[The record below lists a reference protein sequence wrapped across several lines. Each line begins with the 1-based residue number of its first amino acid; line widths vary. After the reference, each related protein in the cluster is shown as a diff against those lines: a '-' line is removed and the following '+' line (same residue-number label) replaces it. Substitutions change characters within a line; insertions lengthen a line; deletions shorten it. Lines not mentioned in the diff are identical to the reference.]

1 MIPRLGKAVLVAAV
15 ALFLRT
21 AVPGTLA
28 AQGADARG
36 RLLVPVT
43 WLQEHVGDPDIV
55 LLHVGDSAD
64 YAKEHIPGAVF
75 TDVRAELAAPRASD
89 GNGLILELPDPD
101 TLQARLRA
109 KGISDDSRIVLYWGS
124 EWVTPTARALFTLQW
139 AGLGDRAVL
148 LDGGLE
154 AWKAAGGAVTAE
166 VPAPAPGDVSVRPRR
181 SLVVDADWV
190 QGHGHAPGYRVVDA
204 RAAEF
209 YRGER
214 ADRGKNGHIP
224 GAVSVPWPELIDE
237 QLHLKDAAELR
248 RRFEDAGVM
257 PGDTV
262 VTYCHIGQYAS
273 AVLFAARTLGYPVK
287 LYDGSFQD
295 WAMRNLPVEVP

>member
-1 MIPRLGKAVLVAAV
+1 MIRPLGKAVLVAAAV
-15 ALFLRT
+15 LSVHT
-21 AVPGTLA
+21 AAPRRVA
-28 AQGADARG
+28 AQADGARD
-36 RLLVPVT
+36 RLLVPAG
-43 WLQEHVGDPDIV
+43 WLQQHLGDPNVV

-64 YAKEHIPGAVF
+64 YANEHIPGAVY
-75 TDVRAELAAPRASD
+75 TDVRAELAAPRGSD
-89 GNGLILELPDPD
+89 GEGLILELPDPG

-109 KGISDDSRIVLYWGS
+109 KGISDDSKILLYWGS

-139 AGLGDRAVL
+139 AGLGDRAML

-154 AWKAAGGAVTAE
+154 AWKAAGGAVTAD
-166 VPAPAPGDVSVRPRR
+166 VPTPTPGDVTVRPQP

-190 QGHGHAPGYRVVDA
+190 EANARATGYRVIDA
-204 RAAEF
+204 RRPEF

-214 ADRGKNGHIP
+214 ADRGKSGHIP
-224 GAVSVPWPELIDE
+224 GAVSVPWPDLIDE
-237 QLHLKDAAELR
+237 QLHLKDAAVLR
-248 RRFEDAGVM
+248 QKFEAAGVQ

>member
-15 ALFLRT
+15 ALSIRT

-28 AQGADARG
+28 AQIDDARG
-36 RLLVPVT
+36 RLLIPAS
-43 WLQEHVGDPDIV
+43 WLQEHLGDPDIV

-89 GNGLILELPDPD
+89 GTGLILELPDPG

-139 AGLGDRAVL
+139 AGLGDRALL
-148 LDGGLE
+148 LDGGIE
-154 AWKAAGGAVTAE
+154 AWKAAGGVVTAE
-166 VPAPAPGDVSVRPRR
+166 VPTPVPGDVSVRPQRD
-181 SLVVDADWV
+181 LVVDADWV
-190 QGHGHAPGYRVVDA
+190 QAHGHTPGYRVVDA
-204 RAAEF
+204 RSAEF

-224 GAVSVPWPELIDE
+224 GAISVPWPELIDE

-248 RRFEDAGVM
+248 RRFEAAGAM